1 MLYQCAAAYRRKYY
15 LFYYSQAMFVE
26 KMVPIIQARSI
37 GVANQLNSH
46 IMGKI
51 LPDQKGGFSNGY

>member
-37 GVANQLNSH
+37 GVANQLNLH

-51 LPDQKGGFSNGY
+51 LSDQKGGFSNGY